1 MVSLGI
7 LAEALPSAI
16 APSEQYLPLRD
27 AALWYPTV
35 PESELF
41 LNEPSFFGEGPSRTG
56 YQPLFWI
63 HFGGPGGSYLENVTG
78 ISIYS
83 LKGLYS
89 LEFHYDA
96 THDLAGAFR
105 LGRCPGTD
113 AWKIQHFPIDGASS
127 EIIES
132 VEVTLLRCDTE
143 NAYNFLKHGK
153 LNSLKVSYSFLFKE
167 QGDPLVWCCRL
178 LAHIIR

>member
-1 MVSLGI
+1 
-7 LAEALPSAI
+7 
-16 APSEQYLPLRD
+16 
-27 AALWYPTV
+27 V
-35 PESELF
+35 PDSELF
-41 LNEPSFFGEGPSRTG
+41 LSEPSFIGEDPSSTG

-63 HFGGPGGSYLENVTG
+63 HFGGPVGSYLENVTG

-89 LEFHYDA
+89 LEFHYGA

-105 LGRCPGTD
+105 LGRCAGTD
-113 AWKIQHFPIDGASS
+113 VWKIRHFPINGASG

-132 VEVTLLRCDTE
+132 VEVTLLRCHTE

-153 LNSLKVSYSFLFKE
+153 LNSFKVSYFFLFKK
-167 QGDPLVWCCRL
+167 QYGPLVWCCRL
-178 LAHIIR
+178 FAHIRR